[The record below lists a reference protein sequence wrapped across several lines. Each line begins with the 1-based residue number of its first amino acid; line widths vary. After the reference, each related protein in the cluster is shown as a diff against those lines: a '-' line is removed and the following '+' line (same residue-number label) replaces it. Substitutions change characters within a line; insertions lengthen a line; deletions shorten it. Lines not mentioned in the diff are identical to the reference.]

1 MKITKTELEQAQ
13 ADYGS
18 PIVYDLDRAK
28 DLLMKA
34 RDALYML
41 EKDEDR
47 GIAKEE
53 KKLVEEIDAY
63 FGVLTPEHQGK
74 RTFRLKEK

>member
-1 MKITKTELEQAQ
+1 MGG
-13 ADYGS
+13 D
-18 PIVYDLDRAK
+18 PYDLASAE

-34 RDALYML
+34 RDAIYML

-47 GIAKEE
+47 GITKEE

-74 RTFRLKEK
+74 KTFRLTEK